1 MMDDL
6 DALFATA
13 RVSDVTPSDALMARV
28 MADAAALQPKAA
40 PMVRAVARKT
50 GVWTALAALF
60 GGGGVLAGLASVAM
74 AGFFVGF
81 VQPETVMALAGD
93 WSMGSVVETVDL
105 MPGVDALLAE
115 D

>member
-1 MMDDL
+1 MMDEL

-13 RVSDVTPSDALMARV
+13 RHAEVTPSNALMARV
-28 MADAAALQPKAA
+28 MADAVALQPKAE
-40 PMVRAVARKT
+40 PMGRAVARKT
-50 GVWTALAALF
+50 GFWTGLAALF
-60 GGGGVLAGLASVAM
+60 GGSGVLAGLASVAM

-81 VQPETVMALAGD
+81 VQPETVSALAGD
-93 WSMGSVVETVDL
+93 WTLGSVVETVDL